1 MRSRRERAR
10 LPVLMFASLIAAVN
24 GTLGA
29 PLVPVIARSEHVSP
43 ETAQW
48 TLTVTLI
55 VGAVC
60 TPVFGRLGD
69 GRHPRRWLL
78 VAMGLVA
85 AGAALSAVAP
95 NFEIL
100 LAGRALQGIAY
111 GILPVCLS
119 LLREVTPPEQLR
131 PRVAALALT
140 GATGLGLG
148 YPLTATIAQVFGE
161 RAAFVFAV
169 AFIILAALAVW
180 LVLPSGGAVGHRPR
194 LDLPGAVLLGAC
206 LATLLLAVSQGVSW
220 GWTSVAVIGLL
231 IASGALGWAWI
242 ARERRV
248 PAPLVELRLLA
259 HPAVL
264 LANSSALLL
273 GFAMF
278 MGFSV
283 ITRLAQTPA
292 STGYGLGVSLA
303 VSGLLLSPMSIG
315 SQASNRVSRLIA
327 RRFGMTAVLPLGAA
341 LAALPS
347 LLLAFHHAHVWQ
359 LAVAMLLFGCGVG
372 STFVAMPA
380 LIVDGVPAH
389 ETGSATGFNSVLRMV
404 GGAAGSAF
412 SAVILG
418 AYTSTGETYPRDAG
432 YTIAFAV
439 SAAACLTVLVGL
451 LVMRQRTAVSA
462 AKRATVSAS

>member
-1 MRSRRERAR
+1 MSSRRERAR
-10 LPVLMFASLIAAVN
+10 LPVLMFASLVAAVN

-78 VAMGLVA
+78 IAIGTVAL
-85 AGAALSAVAP
+85 GAAISAVAP
-95 NFEIL
+95 TFEVL
-100 LAGRALQGIAY
+100 LAGRALQGVAY
-111 GILPVCLS
+111 GTLPVCLS
-119 LLREVTPPEQLR
+119 LLREFTPPEQLR
-131 PRVAALALT
+131 ARVAAVALT
-140 GATGLGLG
+140 GTTGLGLG
-148 YPLTATIAQVFGE
+148 YPLTSTIAQLLGD

-169 AFIILAALAVW
+169 LFIIPAAIAVR
-180 LVLPSGGAVGHRPR
+180 LVLPAGGQTGHRPR
-194 LDLPGAVLLGAC
+194 LDLPGAILLAMS
-206 LATLLLAVSQGVSW
+206 LTALLLAVSQGVSW
-220 GWTSVAVIGLL
+220 GWTSAAVVGLFAAA
-231 IASGALGWAWI
+231 IALGVAWVV
-242 ARERRV
+242 RERRV

-303 VSGLLLSPMSIG
+303 VSGLLLSPISVG
-315 SQASNRVSRLIA
+315 SQASNRLSRVAA
-327 RRFGMTAVLPLGAA
+327 RRFGMTAVLPMGAA
-341 LAALPS
+341 LATLPS

-359 LAVAMLLFGCGVG
+359 LALAMLLFGCGVG
-372 STFVAMPA
+372 STFAAMPA
-380 LIVDGVPAH
+380 LIVEGVPPH

-412 SAVILG
+412 SAMILG
-418 AYTSTGETYPRDAG
+418 AYTSVGEAYPRDAG
-432 YTIAFAV
+432 YTAAFAV
-439 SAAACLTVLVGL
+439 SAAACVTVLIGL
-451 LVMRQRTAVSA
+451 LAVRQRASTSA